1 MKMGMKFYR
10 FMLGRYGIDD
20 FYYFFLYTYILLVC
34 TSIFFKVPYLFW
46 LEILLFVVMFYRVF
60 SKNIDRR
67 KRENLFYLKMRSKFF
82 KPFQNIKRN
91 WKDRKEFIY
100 KKCHKCQTTLRL
112 PLPNERGLKHV
123 TCPKCQKKL
132 TVFCFRKEKV
142 EIIKANGAIHFQEH
156 EKF

>member
-1 MKMGMKFYR
+1 MKWMEKFYK
-10 FMLGRYGIDD
+10 FMSGRYGIDELYYVF
-20 FYYFFLYTYILLVC
+20 FYSYIILVC
-34 TSIFFKVPYLFW
+34 ISLFFKVPYLFW
-46 LEILLFVVMFYRVF
+46 VELILFVIMFSRVF
-60 SKNIDRR
+60 SKNIVNRR
-67 KRENLFYLKMRSKFF
+67 KENRFYLKVRSNVS

-112 PLPNERGLKHV
+112 PLPSERGLKHV

-132 TVFCFRKEKV
+132 TIFCFRKEKV

-156 EKF
+156 EKS